1 MHAIIKY
8 VLKEYVTYDRN
19 KSGTASL
26 APLFY
31 AHVPQGKFGI
41 NIAGFKTNQLVI
53 KEMAELSNEYRMEG
67 VYRVYSVGDYL
78 KYCMSIF

>member
-26 APLFY
+26 APSFTLMSR
-31 AHVPQGKFGI
+31 
-41 NIAGFKTNQLVI
+41 
-53 KEMAELSNEYRMEG
+53 KEN
-67 VYRVYSVGDYL
+67 SV
-78 KYCMSIF
+78 